1 MENTFTK
8 IFADTLRDILRIKG
22 ISQVQLASKL
32 GVKQNTMSQWVNGKR
47 EPNYENLLKICYY
60 LDITPDEILNY
71 HRAKTH
77 IESIEKLKEDI
88 KTHPNFSNTII
99 DDIIKTLKD

>member
-77 IESIEKLKEDI
+77 IESIEKIKEDI
-88 KTHPNFSNTII
+88 KDNLNFSNTII